1 MHSCWTGNPDEV
13 GSAVALR
20 DPLQSAAGNIWEITN
35 VEGLVNFGNIP
46 DYRSGSFF
54 FCYDLQPISDNVRSK
69 FAVAVFRQCP
79 HVYGYALLH
88 IFEINLSFI
97 NDPPIP

>member
-1 MHSCWTGNPDEV
+1 MQF
-13 GSAVALR
+13 ALSE
-20 DPLQSAAGNIWEITN
+20 PLWRTAGNIQEITN
-35 VEGLVNFGNIP
+35 VERLVSFGNIP
-46 DYRSGSFF
+46 DYRPGSFH
-54 FCYDLQPISDNVRSK
+54 FCNDLQPISDNVRSK

-88 IFEINLSFI
+88 IFAINLSFI